1 MRCKR
6 VLVLFEPGRGGAA
19 ALDEAREL
27 AEHHHAALTVVA
39 VAPHAPLGTC
49 GATSARA
56 YNDAVVDSV
65 VEDLESARARLG
77 EIGAEATYR
86 LLIEGSEPS
95 LDGFAAGGFD
105 LVLLPARRRLLRAA
119 RHPAAGRLS
128 ASSGAEI
135 RVVDAR
141 RSAVA
146 G

>member
-1 MRCKR
+1 MR

-19 ALDEAREL
+19 ALAQAREL
-27 AEHHHAALTVVA
+27 AEHDHAALTVVG
-39 VAPHAPLGTC
+39 VAPQARLGTC

-56 YNDAVVDSV
+56 YNEAVTDSV
-65 VEDLESARARLG
+65 VDDLESARARLG
-77 EIGAEATYR
+77 ELGAEASYR
-86 LLIEGSEPS
+86 LLVEGTEPS
-95 LDGFAAGGFD
+95 LDAFAAGGDFD
-105 LVLLPARRRLLRAA
+105 VVLLPARRRLLRAA
-119 RHPAAGRLS
+119 GHPAAGRLS